1 MATLT
6 PVIRKDRKRSDGSYA
21 IKIRLTHKRR
31 TVYIPTA
38 LTAWPSDLNTRGR
51 LKPSAVQA
59 ASSALTA
66 RMYAAMDDLPLLSLD
81 LMDVEAIAKHIM
93 ARLQRSSFKLDFVEF
108 GRQWVAMQHSLRP
121 ATKAGYM
128 MALKHFERWVG
139 HPVDINAIRP
149 VDVRHF
155 VQNELTYQTATSVR
169 SWVLCLHRIF
179 KEAKAEYNDESSDV
193 LIIAGEPFANL
204 APKVTGH
211 KRARVLE
218 GWELQM
224 IIDADDTTPRERYA
238 LDMLLFSFATMGMNV
253 ADMFYLAPPTKGWL
267 NYCRR
272 KTETRR
278 IDHAQMRIRML
289 PEAKALAERI
299 GKGEDGRYLRSISNS
314 AHGLLHML
322 NKYIKAWGRRHGMG
336 DITTYTARRTWATIA
351 RSRLGI
357 EKATVDECLVHV
369 GDFPIA
375 DMYIERNWDQ
385 LTEANRKVLA
395 TLDWSAVTGEKSK
408 NLIKL
413 AASS

>member
-31 TVYIPTA
+31 TVYIPTS

-59 ASSALTA
+59 ACSALTA

-81 LMDVEAIAKHIM
+81 LMDVEAVAKHITG
-93 ARLQRSSFKLDFVEF
+93 RLQRTNFKLEFVEF
-108 GRQWVAMQHSLRP
+108 GRQWVAAQHSLRP
-121 ATKAGYM
+121 STRSGYM
-128 MALKHFERWVG
+128 LALDHFERWVG
-139 HPVDINAIRP
+139 HPIDINSIRP
-149 VDVRHF
+149 VDARHF
-155 VQNELTYQTATSVR
+155 VQSELTYLSSSYVR
-169 SWVLCLHRIF
+169 GCVLCLHRIY
-179 KEAKAEYNDESSDV
+179 KEAMAEYNDESSDV
-193 LIIAGEPFANL
+193 QLITGDPFANL
-204 APKVTGH
+204 APRVTGR

-218 GWELQM
+218 TWELQM

-238 LDMLLFSFATMGMNV
+238 LDLFLFSFATMGMNI

-267 NYCRR
+267 TYCRK

-278 IDHAQMRIRML
+278 EDHAQMRIRLL

-299 GKGEDGRYLRSISNS
+299 GKGKDGRYLRSMSDLAPS
-314 AHGLLHML
+314 LLGFV
-322 NKYIKAWGRRHGMG
+322 NKHIKSWGNRHGMG
-336 DITTYTARRTWATIA
+336 DISTYTARRAWATIA

-357 EKATVDECLVHV
+357 EKATVDECLAHV

-375 DMYIERNWDQ
+375 DMYIERNWDR
-385 LTEANRKVLA
+385 LAEANRKVLA
-395 TLDWSAVTGEKSK
+395 TLDWSSVTGEKSK
-408 NLIKL
+408 KLIKL